1 MDRYVSNNT
10 YSLNLSPLFCTYL
23 LAIGIYASAKYIS
36 GDANLRKEFYKS
48 AASQLDLLK
57 SIRVSEKEKE
67 YENRIRYV
75 KEGFEPLE
83 KTDAR
88 FETEMDEA
96 DVKEAL
102 HDVLNELYYS
112 KNKKERMD
120 S

>member
-23 LAIGIYASAKYIS
+23 LAIGIYSSAKYIS
-36 GDANLRKEFYKS
+36 GDAKLRKEFYKS

-57 SIRVSEKEKE
+57 SIGVSEMEKE

-83 KTDAR
+83 R
-88 FETEMDEA
+88 EM
-96 DVKEAL
+96 
-102 HDVLNELYYS
+102 HGS
-112 KNKKERMD
+112 KQGWTKQM
-120 S
+120 